1 MEWFQV
7 FTLVAVHLWI
17 STATK
22 ILYVIPD
29 NSTNATICLSYSC
42 ATLNQYLLDNKNSLP
57 VISNVQYYFLPGE
70 HPVPPNMVLENLH
83 NFSIIGITTT
93 PSSPVVLVGCLQLY
107 VINIIN
113 SYNVTIANV
122 QFQQRDQIHLSKY
135 KYSTNLLIE
144 SCHSCT
150 IEKVVFMNLGL
161 KGTNVIGNSYF
172 TEIVIKA
179 DRVQPNFLV
188 FCQGITLNYW
198 DKQPYTDNKHLL
210 IMNQINISSNKCYN
224 SDPIGMDIVVV
235 NVIGNLIIII
245 QNSWFYNLDYTAVSI
260 KSRCFVNNSI
270 SIENCSFEHNIRTYF
285 SEEFLPTVRPL
296 IIIILSYANKSIS
309 FKQCSFR
316 KNYNNQHLIFILIK
330 RNRICS
336 VKTTHCIGPTTNVTL
351 VKCQFT
357 ENKGELI
364 NIRGA
369 YCRANLLII
378 GLSCFANTTFHHY
391 VTGSLLSF
399 SNMTVHMIGPV
410 IISSNYAQRTIHFI
424 SCDVV
429 LHKNI
434 LLKLNSCDQVITLQ
448 FTCIKL
454 MENTNI
460 TLLKNRYLNKLI
472 ETEHDNEYR
481 LYPLC
486 IFQFLTLRN
495 LATVSPMNY
504 SVNIIDNSYIIKGLS
519 ANIERQKKCSF
530 PYYHFT
536 PHCQWIPNAAF
547 HEYSPRVIY
556 QQVIKSHGQSLI
568 YHEICHCPQNGSDNC
583 SVDTLGPVYPG
594 QTLQLELCTPCNDEP
609 SILYAVSSIHLPNS
623 TCKVASQ
630 TETKVIHNYS
640 TLVNY
645 TIVSEATNT
654 CKLFLATSS
663 YSYYINEAFYVEL
676 LSCPIGFTLQS
687 GICDCDPVFS
697 TYTDKCYIDYSA
709 IEHSANTWITAYT
722 RANNTEY
729 LISDCPMDYCLPYSS
744 KLNLLYP
751 DLQCQFNRTGIL
763 CSQCQHPLSMVFG
776 SSRCIKCNNLHIIL
790 IGIIIIMAGVV
801 LVVLLYLLNLTVTN
815 GTISGIILYANIV
828 SINDS
833 VFLVNENVF
842 KPLRVFISFVN
853 LDLGIEICFYN
864 GMSSYAKK
872 CLQLFFPFYLMVIAV
887 SIIMISRYSSRILRL
902 TYSRSLPVLA
912 TLFLLSYTGVLRTVL
927 TVLFSYSTITYLPS
941 GHQQLVWSIDASVP
955 LFGFK
960 FTILFITCLVLFLL
974 LIPFNVILSTRYL
987 LQFKMINRFKPLLD
1001 AFQGSYKDKYYYWVA
1016 LHVTIRSFLFTM
1028 YAFQTRLKLILSTM
1042 LLMVFSIYSGYVH
1055 PHKNKLINIQE
1066 LVLLLNLTIM
1076 YAVSYQSSERIFS
1089 IATNA
1094 MISLAFIQFFTIV
1107 MYHFL
1112 TYTCHISVNITLQ
1125 TLKENLMNLC
1135 YKNHLECNS
1144 RFDVKL
1150 LNIPERTYNYTEY
1163 QDGLV
1168 SDDFK

>member
-1 MEWFQV
+1 MEWLRVLTF
-7 FTLVAVHLWI
+7 VAIHMWT
-17 STATK
+17 SRSTK

-29 NSTNATICLSYSC
+29 ISTNATSCLSYSC
-42 ATLNQYLLDNKNSLP
+42 ATLSQYLLDNNTLP
-57 VISNVQYYFLPGE
+57 IVLNVQYYFFPGE
-70 HPVPPNMVLENLH
+70 HQVPANMVLQNLH

-93 PSSPVVLVGCLQLY
+93 SSSPVVLVGCLQSY

-150 IEKVVFMNLGL
+150 IEKVVFINLGL
-161 KGTNVIGNSYF
+161 KGINLSGKIYLAEIAIKPDKAQTNF
-172 TEIVIKA
+172 M
-179 DRVQPNFLV
+179 V
-188 FCQGITLNYW
+188 FCQGITLIYW
-198 DKQPYTDNKHLL
+198 NRQSYVEDKHLL
-210 IMNQINISSNKCYN
+210 IMNQIYITSNKCYN
-224 SDPIGMDIVVV
+224 NDPIGIQIAIH
-235 NVIGNLIIII
+235 VIGNLRIIIN
-245 QNSWFYNLDYTAVSI
+245 NSLFYNLDHTAMSI
-260 KSRCFVNNSI
+260 NSKSYSNNTMI
-270 SIENCSFEHNIRTYF
+270 IENCIFESNGGTYLTD
-285 SEEFLPTVRPL
+285 EFLFTVRPL
-296 IIIILSYANKSIS
+296 IYIVLLHVTKSIIFKHCS
-309 FKQCSFR
+309 FKR
-316 KNYNNQHLIFILIK
+316 NYNDQHLILIHVT
-330 RNRICS
+330 S
-336 VKTTHCIGPTTNVTL
+336 FGKTKHCIGPLTNITFIR
-351 VKCQFT
+351 CQFT
-357 ENKGELI
+357 KNIGELM
-364 NIRGA
+364 NFKGVS
-369 YCRANLLII
+369 CKANLFIT
-378 GLSCFANTTFHHY
+378 GPSHFANNAKHTHINRNLLTTSY
-391 VTGSLLSF
+391 
-399 SNMTVHMIGPV
+399 MIVHIIGPV
-410 IISSNYAQRTIHFI
+410 VISSNCATSILYFK
-424 SCDVV
+424 SCDVL
-429 LHKNI
+429 LHNNI
-434 LLKLNSCDQVITLQ
+434 LLKSNNCDQVITLE
-448 FTCIKL
+448 FSYFKM
-454 MENTNI
+454 MEYTNI
-460 TLLKNRYLNKLI
+460 TLFKNKHLNKVI
-472 ETEHDNEYR
+472 ATEYDTEYK

-486 IFQFLTLRN
+486 IFQFVTMRN
-495 LATVSPMNY
+495 ATTVSPTHY
-504 SVNIIDNSYIIKGLS
+504 SINIIDNLYVVNELT
-519 ANIERQKKCSF
+519 ANIERRKKCSF

-536 PHCQWIPNAAF
+536 PHCQWIPNVAF

-609 SILYAVSSIHLPNS
+609 SFLYAEVSSIHLPNS
-623 TCKVASQ
+623 TCKVTSQ

-697 TYTDKCYIDYSA
+697 TYTDKCYINYSA

-751 DLQCQFNRTGIL
+751 DLQCQFNRAGIL

-790 IGIIIIMAGVV
+790 ISIMIIMAGVV

-842 KPLRVFISFVN
+842 KPLSVFISFVN
-853 LDLGIEICFYN
+853 LDLGIETCFYN

-872 CLQLFFPFYLMVIAV
+872 WLQLFFPFYLMVIAV

-1042 LLMVFSIYSGYVH
+1042 LLIVFSIYSGYVR
-1055 PHKNKLINIQE
+1055 PHKSKLINIQE
-1066 LVLLLNLTIM
+1066 LMLLLNLTIM

-1089 IATNA
+1089 LVTNV
-1094 MISLAFIQFFTIV
+1094 MISLAFIQLFTIV
-1107 MYHFL
+1107 LYHLL
-1112 TYTCHISVNITLQ
+1112 TYTCHCNIAIALQ
-1125 TLKENLMNLC
+1125 TLKVKLC
-1135 YKNHLECNS
+1135 YKKQVDFNS

-1150 LNIPERTYNYTEY
+1150 LNIPERTYNYAEY
-1163 QDGLV
+1163 QDGLI